1 MKPCTSPL
9 FQTLIGKIVDLEVM
23 ETLKKS
29 AEKWLAVVRQLFHC
43 QVQYNAAL
51 PQWVI

>member
-9 FQTLIGKIVDLEVM
+9 LQTSIGDLEVM